1 MPKYV
6 LSESSA
12 RKVRA
17 LLAGKSAGG
26 RRAAGGPGLAFDADF
41 PPPFT
46 VQWAASLATP
56 ESSEGAGD
64 STDGEWIIYIP
75 ASGVLTVNHTAVN
88 ITLALTAAGG
98 DYPAGWYKLLDG
110 EGEPILDRDDG
121 GTLYLVVN
129 VGATPSASFAS
140 QAGGASNPVNVVIC
154 TATVDDETGA
164 RTVNQFVRSALI
176 LAGGEDQD
184 TKTTADEKS
193 ISREYFVSGGSTAQY
208 SNIVQIKGFG
218 RFHPDSVQHPT
229 DVRGSFDAATNLEM
243 EHDDL
248 SSVAF
253 LVRTGNADTPDAN
266 ALGYRKLKIKSE
278 VKPSPFQFVID
289 ENNARKII
297 NNVFYFEGV
306 ERAVADFTGAPT
318 SGTVYLVCTRSA
330 YDMERRE
337 PGVWSFAISTTAGQ
351 AQTGQFVMNLKLYD
365 FTDGKVSVDYRHS
378 FLTIPAPD
386 FDLYYSILQ
395 YSDLKLGTGAN
406 AVTLGKIVAS
416 QDATITQKT
425 ISAGTGITVTES
437 GGVIV
442 IAATGASGSTSGYS
456 TASGQYRYTVRDVRY
471 DTDSCQLQVRYN
483 RETWSNGVMT
493 ASTLLDWQT
502 MEGGQAVPQ
511 SV

>member
-1 MPKYV
+1 MNYV
-6 LSESSA
+6 LTENA
-12 RKVRA
+12 VRKIKRA
-17 LLAGKSAGG
+17 ITPRLGDGLAPT
-26 RRAAGGPGLAFDADF
+26 GGPATISPDTYAA
-41 PPPFT
+41 PFT
-46 VQWAASLATP
+46 VRWAASLASP

-64 STDGEWIIYIP
+64 ATDGEWIIYLP
-75 ASGVLTVNHTAVN
+75 TQGVLTVNHTAVN
-88 ITLALTAAGG
+88 ITSALTVAGG

-129 VGATPSASFAS
+129 ATTTPTAHFAA
-140 QAGGASNPVNVVIC
+140 QAGGASNPINVKIC
-154 TATVDDETGA
+154 TASVDSTSGA
-164 RTVNQFVRSALI
+164 RRVNQFVRSALV
-176 LAGGEDQD
+176 LAGGEDKD
-184 TKTTADEKS
+184 TITTADEKS
-193 ISREYFVSGGSTAQY
+193 ISREYFSDGGSTAQY

-229 DVRGSFDAATNLEM
+229 DVRGTFDAATNLEM
-243 EHDDL
+243 EPDEL

-253 LVRTGNADTPDAN
+253 LVRTGNVDTTDAN

-289 ENNARKII
+289 ANNARKII
-297 NNVFYFEGV
+297 NNVFYFAGI
-306 ERAVADFTGAPT
+306 ERTVADFTGAPT

-351 AQTGQFVMNLKLYD
+351 AQTGQLVMNLKLYD
-365 FTDGKVSVDYRHS
+365 FADGKVSVDYRHS
-378 FLTIPAPD
+378 FLTVPAPD

-395 YSDLKLGTGAN
+395 YSDLKLGSGEN
-406 AVTLGKIVAS
+406 AVTLGKIVAN

-456 TASGQYRYTVRDVRY
+456 TASGQYRYTVRDMRY
-471 DTDSCQLQVRYN
+471 DTDSCQLQIRYN
-483 RETWSNGVMT
+483 RETWENGVMKT
-493 ASTLLDWQT
+493 SEELAWQMMT
-502 MEGGQAVPQ
+502 GGQAVEET
-511 SV
+511 V